1 MLCVDKKDISA
12 LVLFKLVL
20 DLEEMSKLGHKTLDK
35 KKNIEAMLGV
45 EQESGVCSIQNI
57 TIAGD
62 ASLIKEEKTGT
73 VDDDY
78 DPGF

>member
-1 MLCVDKKDISA
+1 M
-12 LVLFKLVL
+12 
-20 DLEEMSKLGHKTLDK
+20 E
-35 KKNIEAMLGV
+35 KNIEEMLGV

-78 DPGF
+78 DPFS

>member
-1 MLCVDKKDISA
+1 
-12 LVLFKLVL
+12 
-20 DLEEMSKLGHKTLDK
+20 MSKLGQKTLEK

-57 TIAGD
+57 SITGD
-62 ASLIKEEKTGT
+62 ASLIKEDKTGI